1 MTAQRWLL
9 LFGVWLLYGSFGL
22 IATSLAPVASLV
34 IHDLAMSHSEMGLAM
49 GAWQLIYI
57 AAAAPAGV
65 FLDKI
70 GARKALTTGGLL
82 IGFSAIARAFAIDAQ
97 TLVIAVMLF
106 GLGGPI
112 VSAGAPKVVMANFK
126 GTDRGLAM
134 GIYMTGPAI
143 GSVISLT
150 LTNSLLLPLVDYSW
164 RNVLMI
170 WGIFAVCAAGVWF
183 VLASKNQATKQ
194 IQNTGQPQVRVIKS
208 LLNKPTILIV
218 LGISVC
224 VFLFNH
230 ALNNWLPEILKS
242 HGMDA
247 TEAGYWAAIPTII
260 GIAGSLLIPRLATPE
275 RRFHILIGLAAAAL
289 LASLM
294 LRAEVGNLLMIGLLL
309 QGLAKSSLMTVLILT
324 LVELPEI
331 GERYAGIASGI
342 FFSAAEVGGV
352 LGPLLLGVLY
362 SPNTGFSSGLWLL
375 TCVAL
380 AMTVG
385 TFILLRLKVTQPN

>member
-57 AAAAPAGV
+57 AAAVPAGV

-106 GLGGPI
+106 GLGGQI

-194 IQNTGQPQVRVIKS
+194 IQNTGKPQVRVIKS

-380 AMTVG
+380 AMTIG
-385 TFILLRLKVTQPN
+385 TFILLRLKATQPN

>member
-57 AAAAPAGV
+57 AAAVPAGV

-362 SPNTGFSSGLWLL
+362 SPNTGFSGGLWLL

-385 TFILLRLKVTQPN
+385 TFILLRLKATQPN